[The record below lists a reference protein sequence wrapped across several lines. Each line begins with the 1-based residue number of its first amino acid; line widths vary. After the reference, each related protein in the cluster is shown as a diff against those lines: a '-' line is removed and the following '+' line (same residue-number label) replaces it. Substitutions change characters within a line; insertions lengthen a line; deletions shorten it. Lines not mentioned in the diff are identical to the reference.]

1 MNKYLRI
8 LSFVCALLASLVAAQ
23 TSASDGPVLLLYA
36 FGEEGKTVAQ
46 SMTVSDRDTVLGR
59 EVLLGVASGQQ
70 IVLAETGVGMTNA
83 AMTTQALI
91 DRYSPRCVLL
101 TGIAG
106 GIDTSIHVGDI
117 TAPAVWIQHD
127 YGYIGADGFQP
138 DSLYLFD
145 PIAGKEV
152 EVREFHADESLLA
165 RIEMINVD
173 SLKLSLIGD
182 REPDMIIGG
191 VGVTGNQFIDNI
203 EHREWLSSEFGAFVT
218 DMESAAVAQ
227 VSTVNGLP
235 FLIFRSA
242 SDLAGGS
249 GSATAQS
256 EMEQFFKVAA
266 RNSSLIVLAFL
277 AQLEK

>member
-1 MNKYLRI
+1 MR
-8 LSFVCALLASLVAAQ
+8 SLVLAITIVLFSIPVPAQ
-23 TSASDGPVLLLYA
+23 QESAPILLLYA

-46 SMTVSDRDTVLGR
+46 SMTIADRDTVLGR
-59 EVLLGVASGQQ
+59 EVLIGVVSGQP

-127 YGYIGADGFQP
+127 YGYIGAEDFEP

-152 EVREFHADESLLA
+152 EAREFHADESLLA
-165 RIEMINVD
+165 RIEWINVD
-173 SLKLSLIGD
+173 SLKLSPIGD
-182 REPDMIIGG
+182 REPELIIGG

-203 EHREWLSSEFGAFVT
+203 THREWLNSEFGAFVT
-218 DMESAAVAQ
+218 DMESAAVAH

-249 GSATAQS
+249 GSATAQL